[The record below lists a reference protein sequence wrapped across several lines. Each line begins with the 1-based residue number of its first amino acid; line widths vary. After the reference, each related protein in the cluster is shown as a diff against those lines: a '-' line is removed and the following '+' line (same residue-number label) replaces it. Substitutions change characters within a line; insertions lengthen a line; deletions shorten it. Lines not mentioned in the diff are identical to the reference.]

1 MLCVL
6 GTRPEAV
13 KMAPVITA
21 LRARPWAQV
30 SVLSTGQHR
39 DMIGPMLAIFGITP
53 DLTLDVMRP
62 GQSLSELTARLLQ
75 GLDPLL
81 AREAPA
87 LVLAQGDTTTVLAT
101 AMASFHRQIPF
112 GHVEAGL
119 RTGDMAYPFPEEFN
133 RVAAA
138 RIAALHFAPSAGARE
153 NLLREGI
160 AAESVHVTGNTVMD
174 ALLEVAARPDLP
186 PGHPVAPGARM
197 VLLTIHRRE
206 NTGPALEGICR
217 AVVALHERF
226 PDVEFVYPMHPN
238 PELRAV
244 VRPLLGGL
252 PRVHLIEAVD
262 YLHMAALLKQ
272 CALVLTDS
280 GGLQE
285 EAPAL
290 GKPVF
295 VLRAETERPEL
306 VEAGFAR
313 LVGHEAEVIETAVAA
328 FLQDPRPGGGFARGV
343 SPYGDGRAAVRI
355 AALCGAF
362 LGMEAGAGA

>member
-1 MLCVL
+1 
-6 GTRPEAV
+6 
-13 KMAPVITA
+13 MAPVITA
-21 LRARPWAQV
+21 LRQRPWARV

-39 DMIGPMLAIFGITP
+39 DMIAPMLEIFGITP
-53 DLTLDVMRP
+53 DLALDVMRP
-62 GQSLSELTARLLQ
+62 GQSLAELTARLLQ

-87 LVLAQGDTTTVLAT
+87 LLLAQGDTTTVLAT
-101 AMASFHRQIPF
+101 AMAAFYRRIPF

-160 AAESVHVTGNTVMD
+160 PPDRVHVTGNPVMD
-174 ALLEVAARPDLP
+174 ALLQVAARPDLP
-186 PGHPVAPGARM
+186 PGHPAAPGARM
-197 VLLTIHRRE
+197 ILLTIHRRE
-206 NTGPALEGICR
+206 NTGAALEGICR
-217 AVVALHERF
+217 AVAALHDRF
-226 PDVEFVYPMHPN
+226 GDVEFVYPMHPN
-238 PELRAV
+238 PALRAV
-244 VRPLLGGL
+244 VRPLLGAL

-262 YLHMAALLKQ
+262 YPRMAALLRQ
-272 CALVLTDS
+272 CSLVLTDS

-313 LVGHEAEVIETAVAA
+313 LVGHATQAILDGVSD
-328 FLQDPRPGGGFARGV
+328 FLTDPRPGGGFARGA
-343 SPYGDGRAAVRI
+343 SPYGDGQAATRI
-355 AALCGAF
+355 ADLCGSF
-362 LGMEAGAGA
+362 LGVEACTAG

>member
-1 MLCVL
+1 
-6 GTRPEAV
+6 
-13 KMAPVITA
+13 MAPVITA
-21 LRARPWAQV
+21 LRARPWARV

-39 DMIGPMLAIFGITP
+39 DMIGPMLEIFGITP
-53 DLTLDVMRP
+53 DLSLDVMRP
-62 GQSLSELTARLLQ
+62 GQSLSELTARLLR

-81 AREAPA
+81 AREAPD

-101 AMASFHRQIPF
+101 AMASFYRHIPF

-138 RIAALHFAPSAGARE
+138 RIAALHFTPSAGARE

-160 AAESVHVTGNTVMD
+160 APERVHVTGNTVMD

-197 VLLTIHRRE
+197 ILLTIHRRE
-206 NTGPALEGICR
+206 NTGAALTGICR
-217 AVVALHERF
+217 AVAALQERF

-238 PELRAV
+238 PALRAV

-252 PRVHLIEAVD
+252 ARVHLIEAVD
-262 YLHMAALLKQ
+262 YPRMAALLKQ
-272 CALVLTDS
+272 CVLVLTDS

-285 EAPAL
+285 EAPTL

-295 VLRAETERPEL
+295 VLRGETERPEL

-313 LVGHEAEVIETAVAA
+313 LVGHEPDVITAAVAG
-328 FLQDPRPGGGFARGV
+328 FLTDPRPGGGFARGA
-343 SPYGDGRAAVRI
+343 SPYGDGRAGLRI
-355 AALCGAF
+355 ADLCGAF
-362 LGMEAGAGA
+362 LGMEAGSGA

>member
-1 MLCVL
+1 
-6 GTRPEAV
+6 
-13 KMAPVITA
+13 MAPVITA
-21 LRARPWAQV
+21 LRGQSWARV

-39 DMIGPMLAIFGITP
+39 DMIGQMLGVFGIMP
-53 DLTLDVMRP
+53 DIALDVMQP
-62 GQSLSELTARLLQ
+62 GQSLAELTARLLQ

-81 AREAPA
+81 AQAPPE
-87 LVLAQGDTTTVLAT
+87 LVLAQGDTTTVLAA
-101 AMASFHRQIPF
+101 AMAGFYRRIPF

-133 RVAAA
+133 RVVAA
-138 RIAALHFAPSAGARE
+138 RVAALHFAPSPGARE

-160 AAESVHVTGNTVMD
+160 EPGRVHITGNTVID
-174 ALLEVAARPDLP
+174 ALLEVTARPDLP

-197 VLLTIHRRE
+197 ILLTIHRRE
-206 NTGPALEGICR
+206 NTGAALASICR
-217 AVVALHERF
+217 AVAGLQARF
-226 PDVEFVYPMHPN
+226 ADVEFVYPMHPN

-244 VRPLLGGL
+244 VQPLLGGL
-252 PRVHLIEAVD
+252 DRVHLIEAVD
-262 YLHMAALLKQ
+262 YPRMAALLKQ
-272 CALVLTDS
+272 ATLVLTDS

-313 LVGHEAEVIETAVAA
+313 LVGHETGAILEAVSR
-328 FLQDPRPGGGFARGV
+328 FLRDPRPGGGFARGA
-343 SPYGDGRAAVRI
+343 SPYGDGQAAARI
-355 AALCGAF
+355 TRLCGAF
-362 LGMEAGAGA
+362 LGVEACAGS